1 MFLQYMKTKKNKDIV
16 YRGKQWSYVGTRHML
31 LKKVECYVNT
41 KPGVRQDRD
50 GTSWQFDILI
60 VEKDR
65 WFLHLIFENMG
76 THYFNLNYIST
87 PQQSQPISKNKIVK
101 VAKIWFDN
109 AEKYG
114 KRSNTNW
121 NDLI

>member
-87 PQQSQPISKNKIVK
+87 PQQSQPISKNKIVR

-121 NDLI
+121 NDLM

>member
-41 KPGVRQDRD
+41 KPRVRQDRD

-87 PQQSQPISKNKIVK
+87 PQQSQPISKNKIVR

>member
-1 MFLQYMKTKKNKDIV
+1 MMKAKKNKDIV

-87 PQQSQPISKNKIVK
+87 PQQSQPISKNKIVR

>member
-1 MFLQYMKTKKNKDIV
+1 MKTKKNKDIV

-41 KPGVRQDRD
+41 KPGVRWDRD

-87 PQQSQPISKNKIVK
+87 PQQSQPISKNKIVR

>member
-1 MFLQYMKTKKNKDIV
+1 MKTKKNKDIV

-41 KPGVRQDRD
+41 KLGVRQDRD

-60 VEKDR
+60 VKKDR

-76 THYFNLNYIST
+76 THYFNLNCIST
-87 PQQSQPISKNKIVK
+87 PQQSQPISKNEIVR

-109 AEKYG
+109 MEEYG

>member
-1 MFLQYMKTKKNKDIV
+1 MVICWHKAHV
-16 YRGKQWSYVGTRHML
+16 A
-31 LKKVECYVNT
+31 KKVQCYINP
-41 KPGVRQDRD
+41 KPRVRQDHD

-65 WFLHLIFENMG
+65 LFLHLIFENMG

-87 PQQSQPISKNKIVK
+87 PKQSQPISKNEIVR

-109 AEKYG
+109 MEEYG

>member
-1 MFLQYMKTKKNKDIV
+1 MKTKRNKDIV

-41 KPGVRQDRD
+41 KPGVRQDRGQDRD

-87 PQQSQPISKNKIVK
+87 PQQSQPISKNKIVR

>member
-1 MFLQYMKTKKNKDIV
+1 MMKAKRNKDIV
-16 YRGKQWSYVGTRHML
+16 YRGKKWSYVGTRHML
-31 LKKVECYVNT
+31 LKKVQCYINP
-41 KPGVRQDRD
+41 KPGVRQDHD

-65 WFLHLIFENMG
+65 LFLHLIFENMG

-87 PQQSQPISKNKIVK
+87 PKQSQPISKNEIVR

-109 AEKYG
+109 MEEYG